1 MNDIKQK
8 AVDFLRSYQMDH
20 LDVDF
25 ESNLD
30 CFLDE
35 MSRGLAGQDS
45 SLEMIPTFL
54 ETINEIP
61 VNQRVIVADAGGTNF
76 RVATVYFNENKQA
89 VIENLQKFSMP
100 AIDHELNSKE
110 FFEAMADY
118 FRDVIDA
125 ADKIGFCFSYPVE
138 ILPNKDGRVIRFA
151 KEIKAPQVVGQLVSE
166 NLNLAITDM
175 GIGSKKHIVLLNDTV
190 ATLLAGVGYRGR
202 EFDSYIGF
210 ILGTGTNCCYVERNA
225 NITKRK
231 GLDANRSQIINT
243 ESGGMGKSHR
253 GKIDI
258 AFDVSTNNPGVHI
271 FEKMISGAYLGPLF
285 LFTIRQAVTDGL
297 LFSPVADAVGQ
308 ITELTTKDMNGFM
321 FSSDGDNPL
330 AIACKNGDDNDAK
343 LLYAIAERLVE
354 RAAKLTAVNL
364 SAMATKSGKGTD
376 PSLPTCVIADG
387 TTFYHMKTLK
397 PRVRFYLK
405 QYLEDQRGIYTEII
419 NIENA
424 PIIGAAIAGLT
435 N

>member
-1 MNDIKQK
+1 MPIDLVLHKGDSPSLDGVCNNDRG
-8 AVDFLRSYQMDH
+8 ATTDRLSLSTRR
-20 LDVDF
+20 
-25 ESNLD
+25 SNLRD
-30 CFLDE
+30 
-35 MSRGLAGQDS
+35 
-45 SLEMIPTFL
+45 
-54 ETINEIP
+54 
-61 VNQRVIVADAGGTNF
+61 IVAINLEYRPVPGSENGSGVGNGEHGLPGLGF
-76 RVATVYFNENKQA
+76 RR
-89 VIENLQKFSMP
+89 LCP
-100 AIDHELNSKE
+100 AIL
-110 FFEAMADY
+110 
-118 FRDVIDA
+118 
-125 ADKIGFCFSYPVE
+125 
-138 ILPNKDGRVIRFA
+138 L
-151 KEIKAPQVVGQLVSE
+151 QLVVV
-166 NLNLAITDM
+166 D
-175 GIGSKKHIVLLNDTV
+175 
-190 ATLLAGVGYRGR
+190 
-202 EFDSYIGF
+202 
-210 ILGTGTNCCYVERNA
+210 
-225 NITKRK
+225 
-231 GLDANRSQIINT
+231 NRSQIVNT

-297 LFSPVADAVGQ
+297 LLSPVADAVGQ
-308 ITELTTKDMNGFM
+308 ITELTTKDMNDFM

-364 SAMATKSGKGTD
+364 SAMAIKSGKGTD

-397 PRVRFYLK
+397 PRVQFYLK